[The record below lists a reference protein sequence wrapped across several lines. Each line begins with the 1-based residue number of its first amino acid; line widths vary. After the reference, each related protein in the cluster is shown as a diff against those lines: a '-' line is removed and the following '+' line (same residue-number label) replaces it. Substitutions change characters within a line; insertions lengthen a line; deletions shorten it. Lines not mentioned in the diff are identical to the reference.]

1 MSDTCPACGAAAS
14 GRFCDQCGAAIAAAC
29 AECGNPLPRGARF
42 CNMCGAAAGA
52 TAAAPVAA
60 KPSPLPW
67 IVASIAVLALAAVL
81 LVPRLSR
88 DEAETPAAPGSTG
101 GGPFAAAAPLGAPQ
115 GAPAGN
121 PGAVDLSQMTPREA
135 ADRLFNR
142 VMTAVSNGDSAQA
155 KQFQPMAVMAY
166 QRVEQLDAD
175 GRYHLAAL
183 HLVGGDWAAAR
194 AEADSLLA
202 TNPTHL
208 FGLFTAG
215 EAEARRG
222 NRAAARDFYNRFL
235 QAYDAEVAKGL
246 PEYQEHSQG
255 LPAMRQEARQIVSGA
270 N

>member
-1 MSDTCPACGAAAS
+1 MDPMSEPCPACGAAAS

-52 TAAAPVAA
+52 TAAAPAA
-60 KPSPLPW
+60 TKPSPLPW
-67 IVASIAVLALAAVL
+67 IVAGVAVLALAAVL

-88 DEAETPAAPGSTG
+88 DEAAAPAVPGSTG
-101 GGPFAAAAPLGAPQ
+101 GGPFAAAPQ
-115 GAPAGN
+115 GAPGGGD
-121 PGAVDLSQMTPREA
+121 PRAVDLSQMTPREA

-142 VMTAVSNGDSAQA
+142 VMTAASTGDSAQA

-166 QRVEQLDAD
+166 QRVEGLDAD

-183 HLVGGDWAAAR
+183 HLIGGDFAAAR
-194 AEADSLLA
+194 AEADSILA
-202 TNPTHL
+202 ANPTHL

-222 NRAAARDFYNRFL
+222 NQAAARDFYQRFL
-235 QAYDAEVAKGL
+235 QAYDAEMAKSL
-246 PEYQEHSQG
+246 AEYREHAQG
-255 LPAMRQEARQIVSGA
+255 LPAMREQARQIVSSS